1 MLACACGGWLEPMLA
16 FGLLTITTV
25 IAWLRAMIGG
35 AK

>member
-1 MLACACGGWLEPMLA
+1 MLA